1 MAAHGEDAIFQASCA
16 MLECGNAFA
25 FKREDARAFE
35 LPLVLLEP
43 RYTSIAQNY
52 RRPRNKLLTK
62 PKDLPAV
69 RVSRGLNKLPLDRRM
84 GYENPTWV
92 LPSTRPRT
100 VFR

>member
-1 MAAHGEDAIFQASCA
+1 MAAHAADAIFQASCA
-16 MLECGNAFA
+16 ILECGNAFA

-35 LPLVLLEP
+35 LPLDCWNAAS
-43 RYTSIAQNY
+43 SIAQNY